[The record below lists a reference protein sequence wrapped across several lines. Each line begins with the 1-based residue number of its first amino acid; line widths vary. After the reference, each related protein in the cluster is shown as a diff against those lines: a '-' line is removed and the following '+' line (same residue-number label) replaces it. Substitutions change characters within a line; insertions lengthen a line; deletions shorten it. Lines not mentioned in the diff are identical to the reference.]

1 MTAKPRRVLLIVVDG
16 GCYNFL
22 EKYDMPH
29 TKEVI
34 ERGVSFRNAVAGH
47 GFIETASGMATIST
61 GADIGVHGIIASHE
75 WYNAEIGKSV
85 YSVDEYG
92 RAVGLKALTFGDVVK
107 ETHPGAV
114 ISSLSSKDRPAVLLA
129 GHRPD
134 TILYSYRERPGAADD
149 RVFTGAGV
157 TEEKYLLSERLDQEV
172 PEYVKDL
179 SLPRYVDWV
188 GDGFNFP
195 EIDAAKT
202 HRIDDFIADA
212 ALKVM
217 KHQRPDIMC
226 VGLVSTNIVGHY
238 QPLDSPQMEDSA
250 RVVDAHIGRL
260 VAGLKETGLEEE
272 TLVVITADHAM
283 TKVRGRVD
291 IPRELRAMGR
301 QDVEENIAYIIVGGT
316 GGIYLKSNEKGEVDS
331 AIEALSTIDHVRGVW
346 HKHDPEAPWFIKN
359 VVCDHGPDIILLP
372 EYGGYFVAG
381 HEQRAHMD
389 DLINQHG
396 SPYNSDAN
404 IMMILSGPGVEH
416 IGPVG
421 DPLDLSSE
429 VPIGEEEASIL
440 PRQRDVAPTILG
452 LLGLDLPGTVC
463 GKRLPLH
470 DI

>member
-1 MTAKPRRVLLIVVDG
+1 
-16 GCYNFL
+16 
-22 EKYDMPH
+22 
-29 TKEVI
+29 
-34 ERGVSFRNAVAGH
+34 
-47 GFIETASGMATIST
+47 
-61 GADIGVHGIIASHE
+61 
-75 WYNAEIGKSV
+75 
-85 YSVDEYG
+85 
-92 RAVGLKALTFGDVVK
+92 
-107 ETHPGAV
+107 
-114 ISSLSSKDRPAVLLA
+114 LA

-134 TILYSYRERPGAADD
+134 TILYSYRERPGAVDD

-157 TEEKYLLSERLDQEV
+157 TEERYLLSERLEHEV

-179 SLPRYVDWV
+179 SLPRYVDWI
-188 GDGFNFP
+188 GDGFSFP
-195 EIDAAKT
+195 DIDAAKT
-202 HRIDDFIADA
+202 PRIDDFITEA

-217 KHQRPDIMC
+217 KHQRPDVMC

-250 RVVDAHIGRL
+250 RVVDAHIGGL
-260 VAGLKETGLEEE
+260 IAGLRETGLEEE

-291 IPRELRAMGR
+291 IPRELMAMGC

-331 AIEALSTIDHVRGVW
+331 TIEALSTIDYVRGVW
-346 HKHDPEAPWFIKN
+346 HKQDHEAPWFIKN

-389 DLINQHG
+389 DLLNQHG
-396 SPYNSDAN
+396 SPYYSDAN

-416 IGPVG
+416 VGPVG

-452 LLGLDLPGTVC
+452 LLGLDPPGTVC

>member
-1 MTAKPRRVLLIVVDG
+1 MTAQPRRVLLIVVDG
-16 GCYNFL
+16 GCYDFL

-75 WYNAEIGKSV
+75 WYDPEVGKSV

-92 RAVGLKALTFGDVVK
+92 RAVGLKAPTFGDVVK
-107 ETHPGAV
+107 EAHPGAV
-114 ISSLSSKDRPAVLLA
+114 VSSLSSKDRPAVLLA

-157 TEEKYLLSERLDQEV
+157 TEEKYLLSERLEHEV

-179 SLPRYVDWV
+179 SIPRTVDWV
-188 GDGFNFP
+188 GDGFSFP
-195 EIDAAKT
+195 GIDAAKT
-202 HRIDDFIADA
+202 PRIDDFIADA

-217 KHQRPDIMC
+217 KHQRPDVLC

-260 VAGLKETGLEEE
+260 VAGLRETGLEEE
-272 TLVVITADHAM
+272 TLIVITADHAM
-283 TKVRGRVD
+283 TKIRGRVD

-301 QDVEENIAYIIVGGT
+301 QDVEENIVYIIVGGT

-331 AIEALSTIDHVRGVW
+331 IIEALSTIDNVRGVW
-346 HKHDPEAPWFIKN
+346 HKRDPEAPWFIKN

-381 HEQRAHMD
+381 YEQRAHMD
-389 DLINQHG
+389 DLMNQHG

-416 IGPVG
+416 VGPVG

-429 VPIGEEEASIL
+429 VPIGEEEASRL

-452 LLGLDLPGTVC
+452 LLGLELPGTVC
-463 GKRLPLH
+463 GKRLPIT
-470 DI
+470 DN

>member
-1 MTAKPRRVLLIVVDG
+1 
-16 GCYNFL
+16 
-22 EKYDMPH
+22 MPH

-75 WYNAEIGKSV
+75 WYDSEVGKSV

-107 ETHPGAV
+107 ETHPGAI

-129 GHRPD
+129 GHTPD
-134 TILYSYRERPGAADD
+134 TILYSYRERPGAVDD
-149 RVFTGAGV
+149 QVFTGAGV
-157 TEEKYLLSERLDQEV
+157 TEERYLLSERLDHEV
-172 PEYVKDL
+172 PEYVKNL

-188 GDGFNFP
+188 GDGFSFP
-195 EIDAAKT
+195 GIDAAKT
-202 HRIDDFIADA
+202 PHIDNFIADA

-217 KHQRPDIMC
+217 KHQRPAVIC

-260 VAGLKETGLEEE
+260 VAGLREAELEEE
-272 TLVVITADHAM
+272 TLIVITADHGM
-283 TKVRGRVD
+283 TKVRSRVD

-301 QDVEENIAYIIVGGT
+301 QEVEENIAYIIVGGT
-316 GGIYLKSNEKGEVDS
+316 GGVYLKSNEKREVDRTL
-331 AIEALSTIDHVRGVW
+331 EALSTIDHVRGVW

-381 HEQRAHMD
+381 HEQRAQMD

-404 IMMILSGPGVEH
+404 VMMILSGPGVEH
-416 IGPVG
+416 MGPVG

-429 VPIGEEEASIL
+429 VPIEEEDASVL

-452 LLGLDLPGTVC
+452 LLGLDLPRTVC

>member
-1 MTAKPRRVLLIVVDG
+1 MAAKPRKVLLIVVDG
-16 GCYNFL
+16 GCHNFL

-29 TKEVI
+29 TKEII

-61 GADIGVHGIIASHE
+61 GADIGVHGVIASHE
-75 WYNAEIGKSV
+75 WYDSAVGKSV
-85 YSVDEYG
+85 YSVDENG
-92 RAVGLKALTFGDVVK
+92 RPVGLKALTFGDVVK
-107 ETHPGAV
+107 EAHPGAM
-114 ISSLSSKDRPAVLLA
+114 ISSISSKDRPAVLLA

-134 TILYSYRERPGAADD
+134 TILYSYRERPGASDD

-157 TEEKYLLSERLDQEV
+157 TEERYLLSERLEHEV

-188 GDGFNFP
+188 GDGFSFP

-202 HRIDDFIADA
+202 PRIDDFITDA

-217 KHQRPDIMC
+217 KYQRPDVLC

-238 QPLDSPQMEDSA
+238 QLLDSPQMEDSV

-260 VAGLKETGLEEE
+260 SAGLRETGLEEE

-291 IPRELRAMGR
+291 IPRELRVMGR
-301 QDVEENIAYIIVGGT
+301 QDVEENIVYIVVGGT
-316 GGIYLKSNEKGEVDS
+316 GGVYLKSNEKREVCS
-331 AIEALSTIDHVRGVW
+331 AIEALSTLDHVRGVW
-346 HKHDPEAPWFIKN
+346 YKHDPEAPWFIKN
-359 VVCDHGPDIILLP
+359 VVCDHAPDIILLP

-389 DLINQHG
+389 NLINQHG

-416 IGPVG
+416 MGPVG
-421 DPLDLSSE
+421 DLLDLTSE
-429 VPIGEEEASIL
+429 VPIGEEEAKKL

-452 LLGLDLPGTVC
+452 LLGLDLPRTVC
-463 GKRLPLH
+463 GERLPLH

>member
-1 MTAKPRRVLLIVVDG
+1 MTDKPRRVLLIVVDG

-29 TKEVI
+29 TKELI

-47 GFIETASGMATIST
+47 SFIETASGMATIST

-75 WYNAEIGKSV
+75 WYDSETGESV

-92 RAVGLKALTFGDVVK
+92 RAVGLKAPTFGDVVK
-107 ETHPGAV
+107 DAHPGAV

-129 GHRPD
+129 GHSPD
-134 TILYSYRERPGAADD
+134 TILYSYRERPGASDD

-157 TEEKYLLSERLDQEV
+157 TEEKYLLSERLEHEV

-188 GDGFNFP
+188 GDGFSFLG
-195 EIDAAKT
+195 IDAAKT
-202 HRIDDFIADA
+202 PRIDDFIADA
-212 ALKVM
+212 ALKLM
-217 KHQRPDIMC
+217 KHQRPDVMC

-250 RVVDAHIGRL
+250 RVVDNHIGRL
-260 VAGLKETGLEEE
+260 VAGLRETGMEEE
-272 TLVVITADHAM
+272 TLIAITADHAM
-283 TKVRGRVD
+283 TKIRCRVD

-301 QDVEENIAYIIVGGT
+301 QDLEENIAYIVVGGT
-316 GGIYLKSNEKGEVDS
+316 GGIYLKSNEKGDVDS
-331 AIEALSTIDHVRGVW
+331 IIEALSTIDNVRGAW
-346 HKHDPEAPWFIKN
+346 HKRDPEAPWFIKN

-372 EYGGYFVAG
+372 EFGGYFVAG

-389 DLINQHG
+389 DLMNQHG

-416 IGPVG
+416 LGSVG
-421 DPLDLSSE
+421 NPLDLSSE

-440 PRQRDVAPTILG
+440 PRQRDLAPTILG
-452 LLGLDLPGTVC
+452 LLGMKLPGTVC
-463 GKRLPLH
+463 GKPLPVH
-470 DI
+470 DQ